1 MTRADGGRNKESAV
15 KFELSE
21 QQRMIR
27 DMARDFATK
36 EVAPQAAEND
46 AEERFPAELVGRMGE
61 LGFMGMNVAE
71 KYGGSGLDTLC
82 YVLAMEEISK
92 ACASTGVIMSVNNS
106 LVCWPLE
113 TYGTEEQKQTWLA
126 PPARGEKLGAYCLS
140 EPNAGTDAANQQT
153 FAKPDGD
160 GWVINGMKNFIT
172 NGAHADTL
180 IVFAQTNPALRHKG
194 IRAFIVE
201 KTDPGFSVIRKEDK
215 MGIRASETS
224 QLALDGV
231 KVGPERVLGDEG
243 TGFRIAMST
252 LDGGRIG
259 IASQALG
266 ISAAAY
272 EAARLYALQ
281 REQFGKPIAS
291 FQAIQ
296 WKIADMVLRL
306 EAARL
311 LTYRA
316 AWTKE
321 QGGSYS
327 REAAMAK
334 LAASEASHFIT
345 NEAVQ
350 IFGGNGYSKEYPVE
364 RHFRDAKITEIY
376 EGTSEAQRM
385 VISAQEFKK

>member
-1 MTRADGGRNKESAV
+1 MN
-15 KFELSE
+15 FQLSE

-27 DMARDFATK
+27 DMARDFAQKT
-36 EVAPQAAEND
+36 VAPVAAELD
-46 AEERFPAELVGRMGE
+46 HHERFPADIVRQMGE
-61 LGFMGMNVAE
+61 LGFMGMNVDE
-71 KYGGSGLDTLC
+71 RYGGAGLDTVC

-113 TYGTEEQKQTWLA
+113 TYGNEDQKQRFLA
-126 PPARGEKLGAYCLS
+126 PLARGEKLGAYCLS
-140 EPNAGTDAANQQT
+140 EPNAGTDAAAQAT
-153 FAKPDGD
+153 TARLDGD
-160 GWVINGMKNFIT
+160 TWVINGMKNFIT

-180 IVFAQTNPALRHKG
+180 IVFAQTDPALRHKG
-194 IRAFIVE
+194 IAAFIVPTASE
-201 KTDPGFSVIRKEDK
+201 GFSVIRKEEK
-215 MGIRASETS
+215 MGIRASDTA
-224 QLALDGV
+224 QLAFDNVRVPADQLLG
-231 KVGPERVLGDEG
+231 KVGD
-243 TGFRIAMST
+243 GFRIAMST

-272 EAARLYALQ
+272 EAALAYSKQ
-281 REQFGKPIAS
+281 REQFGQPICN

-296 WKIADMVLRL
+296 WKIADMATRL
-306 EAARL
+306 DAARL
-311 LTYRA
+311 LTCRA
-316 AWTKE
+316 ANVKD
-321 QGGSYS
+321 QGGKYS
-327 REAAMAK
+327 EEAAMAK
-334 LAASEASHFIT
+334 LYASEASHFIT

-385 VISAQEFKK
+385 VISSLELKK

>member
-126 PPARGEKLGAYCLS
+126 PLARGEKLGAYCLS

-259 IASQALG
+259 IASQAIG
-266 ISAAAY
+266 IGQACIDAAIKY
-272 EAARLYALQ
+272 AAE
-281 REQFGKPIAS
+281 REQFGRPIGD

-296 WKIADMVLRL
+296 FKIADMATRIA
-306 EAARL
+306 AARL
-311 LTYRA
+311 LVHRA
-316 AWTKE
+316 AWLRD
-321 QGGSYS
+321 QGERCSL
-327 REAAMAK
+327 EAAQAK
-334 LAASEASHFIT
+334 LSASLAANFCADECL
-345 NEAVQ
+345 Q
-350 IFGGNGYSKEYPVE
+350 IHGGAGYTDDFEVE
-364 RHFRDAKITEIY
+364 RLFRDARITEIY
-376 EGTSEAQRM
+376 EGATDIQRI
-385 VISAQEFKK
+385 VISRMLMT

>member
-1 MTRADGGRNKESAV
+1 MQFQLTE
-15 KFELSE
+15 E
-21 QQRMIR
+21 QRMIKEL
-27 DMARDFATK
+27 AADFAAR
-36 EVAPQAAEND
+36 EIAPIAARID
-46 AEERFPAELVGRMGE
+46 EEESFPADVVKKMGE

-71 KYGGSGLDTLC
+71 KYGGAGLDMVS

-113 TYGTEEQKQTWLA
+113 TYGTEEQKVKWLTPLA
-126 PPARGEKLGAYCLS
+126 KGEKLGAYCLS
-140 EPNAGTDAANQQT
+140 EPGAGTDAAAQST
-153 FAKPDGD
+153 TAKKDGD
-160 GWVINGMKNFIT
+160 TWVLNGMKNFIT
-172 NGAHADTL
+172 NGASADTHL
-180 IVFAQTNPALRHKG
+180 VFAQANPELKHKG
-194 IRAFIVE
+194 ILAFIVDAKSE
-201 KTDPGFSVIRKEDK
+201 GFSVIRKEEK
-215 MGIRASETS
+215 MGIRASDTA
-224 QLALDGV
+224 QLAFDNMRVPANQQLGADGAGF
-231 KVGPERVLGDEG
+231 KV
-243 TGFRIAMST
+243 AMST

-272 EAARLYALQ
+272 EAAVQYSKV
-281 REQFGKPIAS
+281 REQFGRPICK

-296 WKIADMVLRL
+296 WKIADMATRL
-306 EAARL
+306 EASRL

-316 AWTKE
+316 AWAKD
-321 QGGSYS
+321 QGVRYS
-327 REAAMAK
+327 EEAAMAK
-334 LAASEASHFIT
+334 LYASETSHFIT

-385 VISAQEFKK
+385 VISSMELRK